1 VLTQLLQAYAR
12 ATARRAAQIFV
23 KTPITPN
30 MLTLFGFVLNVI
42 VAALLVTGHLVA
54 GGVMIIV
61 AGLFDMLDGA
71 LAKITNRVSA
81 FGAFL
86 DSVVDRYSEA
96 VILLGLLLFYYLEAD
111 AQGLMKVVLIY
122 AILFGSMMISYARAR
137 AEALNIQNE
146 VGIMARPERILLL
159 AVGLLFQ
166 TVLLL
171 PVLWILAVGTQI
183 TALQRIVYVWQV
195 TKRNQAEAARDD
207 KPTQREASTQRS
219 RGEGNVPGDQE
230 LIAK

>member
-1 VLTQLLQAYAR
+1 MLTQLLQAYAR

-42 VAALLVTGHLVA
+42 VAVLLVTGHLVA

-137 AEALNIQNE
+137 AEALNIHNE

-195 TKRNQAEAARDD
+195 TKRNQAEAARDE
-207 KPTQREASTQRS
+207 KPAQREAAQRS
-219 RGEGNVPGDQE
+219 RGEGHVAGDQE
-230 LIAK
+230 LIVK